1 MIEERNCVRVGSE
14 GHVRLAG
21 LAKPTGIE
29 ADHGEVFGE
38 GRNLRVPH
46 PAVTDPGMKQEYRGP
61 APGHV
66 IGDLGAVH
74 PSYSTPRLQVRRLHP
89 ALQSQR
95 NGEAVIRHLTRW
107 RSRWQSCAGS
117 W

>member
-46 PAVTDPGMKQEYRGP
+46 PAVTDPGMKQEYRRP

-66 IGDLGAVH
+66 IRDLGAVH
-74 PSYSTPRLQVRRLHP
+74 CGYSAPCLRVRLRHSASSDNGTSKQYGRR
-89 ALQSQR
+89 
-95 NGEAVIRHLTRW
+95 ETRA
-107 RSRWQSCAGS
+107 SRQENVLATR
-117 W
+117 